1 MGDPEARMSERIYD
15 EAILAEAK
23 AQSGAGALERPA
35 VRVEADNPLC
45 GDRIALE
52 LAGSPSRIEA
62 LAHRTRGCLLTRA
75 AASLI
80 GRRAPG
86 ASTADL
92 RAAIAELEALLATGT
107 PAARWPEL
115 AMFTPVRTVRSRHDC
130 VLLPFRAL
138 AEALDRL
145 EGR

>member
-1 MGDPEARMSERIYD
+1 MSERIYD

-23 AQSGAGALERPA
+23 AQVGAGALERPD
-35 VRVEADNPLC
+35 VRVEHDNPLC
-45 GDRIALE
+45 GDRITLD
-52 LAGSPSRIEA
+52 LAGSPARVAA

-86 ASTADL
+86 ASPAEL
-92 RAAIAELEALLATGT
+92 RAAIAEIEALLAAGT
-107 PAARWPEL
+107 AVARWPEL
-115 AMFTPVRTVRSRHDC
+115 VMFGPVRAVRSRHDC

-138 AEALDRL
+138 REALDRL
-145 EGR
+145 GER

>member
-1 MGDPEARMSERIYD
+1 MSERLYD

-23 AQSGAGALERPA
+23 AQIGAGTLERPA

-45 GDRIALE
+45 GDRITLE
-52 LAGSPSRIEA
+52 LEGSPARIAA

-86 ASTADL
+86 ASAADL
-92 RAAIAELEALLATGT
+92 RAAITELEALLASGT
-107 PAARWPEL
+107 AAERWPEL
-115 AMFTPVRTVRSRHDC
+115 AMFTPVHAVRSRHDC

>member
-1 MGDPEARMSERIYD
+1 MSERLYD

-23 AQSGAGALERPA
+23 AQIGAGALGRPA

-45 GDRIALE
+45 GDRITLE
-52 LAGSPSRIEA
+52 LAGSPARIEG

-107 PAARWPEL
+107 AAGHWPEL
-115 AMFTPVRTVRSRHDC
+115 AMFTPVRAVRSRHDC